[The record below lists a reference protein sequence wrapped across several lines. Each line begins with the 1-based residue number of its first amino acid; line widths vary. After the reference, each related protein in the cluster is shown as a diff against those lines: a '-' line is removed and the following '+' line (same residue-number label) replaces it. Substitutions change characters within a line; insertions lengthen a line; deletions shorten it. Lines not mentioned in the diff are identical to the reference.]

1 MKNESKIE
9 ELLAE
14 SLKRPDQQKE
24 LTDLLVQGQAKLLLA
39 VNSLADNQK
48 ETNKQ
53 LASIA
58 DKLTEIS
65 DLKRRIE
72 EIEKF
77 IGMK

>member
-14 SLKRPDQQKE
+14 SLKRQDQQKE